1 MDGWGGWS
9 NTSSIYQFIF
19 VLDSLTQ
26 KKYFILNVI
35 FRAWLQLENS
45 SAYTASFVG
54 AEKEH
59 VSSSTSSFAPRKS

>member
-1 MDGWGGWS
+1 MVGVGGVIRVVSINLFFLFWIH
-9 NTSSIYQFIF
+9 TS
-19 VLDSLTQ
+19 
-26 KKYFILNVI
+26 KKVFYSYVI
-35 FRAWLQLENS
+35 SRAWLQLENS

>member
-1 MDGWGGWS
+1 MVGVGGVIRVVSINLFLFWIH
-9 NTSSIYQFIF
+9 TS
-19 VLDSLTQ
+19 
-26 KKYFILNVI
+26 KKVFHSYVI
-35 FRAWLQLENS
+35 SRAWLQLENS

>member
-1 MDGWGGWS
+1 MGGWGGWS

-19 VLDSLTQ
+19 VLDSYL
-26 KKYFILNVI
+26 KKIFYSYVI
-35 FRAWLQLENS
+35 SRAWLQLENS

-54 AEKEH
+54 AEKDH